1 MPSYGIFKV
10 FGISIEL
17 DITFILFL
25 MLVLLDPPLFG
36 FLIIVFT
43 IVLIHELFH
52 SLMAKHYKI
61 PVQKITLTPIGGIAS
76 IEVPEDPKK
85 EYLVSLAGP
94 FSNMLFFAIL
104 FLAATALNIPL
115 KSLTWYFQGGGI
127 DLMDP
132 SSLLSGLMWLNF
144 VLGAFNL
151 LPGFPM
157 DGGRIFRAVLA
168 FRMDYVRATQIAV
181 NVGKVIAVL
190 IALWGLASGNIFT
203 VIIAV
208 FLFFAG
214 RQELQILKIRHALS
228 GLSLKEAAVSGYRHV
243 AESVP
248 VREFIQN
255 VAVAEQRYYPV
266 TDASGKVIGI
276 FNVEDLRGLRVAD
289 EGRPMRDFARGN
301 MDVIDANAKIEDALS
316 FLLSR
321 DFVLVIEEGR
331 IIGYITP
338 GHLLDVARY
347 QSIRRTAGM

>member
-1 MPSYGIFKV
+1 MPSYRIFKV

-25 MLVLLDPPLFG
+25 LLVLFDPQLFG

-52 SLMAKHYKI
+52 SLMALHYKI

-94 FSNMLFFAIL
+94 FSNILFFAVF
-104 FLAATALNIPL
+104 FLAANAMNITL

-181 NVGKVIAVL
+181 NVGKVIAVG
-190 IALWGLASGNIFT
+190 IAIWGLLMGNLFT
-203 VIIAV
+203 VVISV

-214 RQELQILKIRHALS
+214 GQELQILKIKHALL
-228 GLSLKEAAVSGYRHV
+228 GLSLRDIAIPEYRHV
-243 AESVP
+243 SESVP
-248 VREFIQN
+248 VRDFVQT
-255 VAVAEQRYYPV
+255 VAVAAQRFYPV
-266 TDASGKVIGI
+266 TDASGKVLGI
-276 FNVEDLRGLRVAD
+276 FDVEDLRGLRVSD
-289 EGRPMRDFARGN
+289 EGRPMRDFARGSL
-301 MDVIDANAKIEDALS
+301 DVIDASARMEDALS

-321 DFVLVIEEGR
+321 EYVLVIEAGR

-338 GHLLDVARY
+338 RHLLDVARY
-347 QSIRRTAGM
+347 QSIRRGAGI

>member
-1 MPSYGIFKV
+1 MPSYKIFKV

-25 MLVLLDPPLFG
+25 LLVLFDPPLFG
-36 FLIIVFT
+36 FLIIVFS

-52 SLMAKHYKI
+52 SLMALHYKI

-94 FSNMLFFAIL
+94 FSNMIFFAL
-104 FLAATALNIPL
+104 FFLAANALNVPL
-115 KSLTWYFQGGGI
+115 KGLTWYFQGGGI

-168 FRMDYVRATQIAV
+168 FRMDYVKATQIAV
-181 NVGKVIAVL
+181 NVGKVIAVG
-190 IALWGLASGNIFT
+190 IALWGLAMGNLFT
-203 VIIAV
+203 VVIAI

-214 RQELQILKIRHALS
+214 GQELQILRIKHALF
-228 GLSLKEAAVSGYRHV
+228 GVSLRDVAIPDYRHV

-248 VREFIQN
+248 VREFVQN
-255 VAVAEQRYYPV
+255 VAVADQRYYPV

-276 FNVEDLRGLRVAD
+276 FDVEYLRGLRVAD

-301 MDVIDANAKIEDALS
+301 MDVIDASARMEDALS

-321 DFVLVIEEGR
+321 DFVLVIEAGR

-338 GHLLDVARY
+338 GRLLDVARY

>member
-255 VAVAEQRYYPV
+255 VAV
-266 TDASGKVIGI
+266 
-276 FNVEDLRGLRVAD
+276 
-289 EGRPMRDFARGN
+289 
-301 MDVIDANAKIEDALS
+301 
-316 FLLSR
+316 
-321 DFVLVIEEGR
+321 
-331 IIGYITP
+331 
-338 GHLLDVARY
+338 
-347 QSIRRTAGM
+347 